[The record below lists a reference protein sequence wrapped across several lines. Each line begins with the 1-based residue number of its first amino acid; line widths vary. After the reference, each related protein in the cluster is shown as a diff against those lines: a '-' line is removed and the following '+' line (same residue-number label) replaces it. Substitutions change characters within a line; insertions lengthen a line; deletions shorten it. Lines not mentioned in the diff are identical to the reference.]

1 MNWMI
6 KVTIGMLLL
15 AILLIS
21 LGVVVIRA
29 NEYRP
34 ALTNVSTPKVLQEKT
49 SIKPIKEDKNIVV
62 DEKNKSSH

>member
-34 ALTNVSTPKVLQEKT
+34 ALANVSTPKVLQEKT

>member
-21 LGVVVIRA
+21 LGVVVMRA

-34 ALTNVSTPKVLQEKT
+34 ALANVDAPKVLQEKA

-62 DEKNKSSH
+62 DEKK